1 MLLVNVWDQSID
13 EPSRQQFITVLIRKW
28 LVASLGTDGSCL
40 LYESGPPFSIL
51 EHLCLFQIKFT
62 FYSSLLHKNNMSYY
76 LFVYN

>member
-40 LYESGPPFSIL
+40 LYESGLPFSI
-51 EHLCLFQIKFT
+51 HDSQ
-62 FYSSLLHKNNMSYY
+62 
-76 LFVYN
+76 